1 MALYLARAKY
11 SNAAFKGMVDSPQ
24 DLQAAANKL
33 FGALGVKMHNLYFSV
48 SDAEI
53 VAILEGSACLQ
64 KS

>member
-24 DLQAAANKL
+24 DRQAAAKKL
-33 FGALGVKMHNLYFSV
+33 FGALGVKMQNLYFSV
-48 SDAEI
+48 SYAEI